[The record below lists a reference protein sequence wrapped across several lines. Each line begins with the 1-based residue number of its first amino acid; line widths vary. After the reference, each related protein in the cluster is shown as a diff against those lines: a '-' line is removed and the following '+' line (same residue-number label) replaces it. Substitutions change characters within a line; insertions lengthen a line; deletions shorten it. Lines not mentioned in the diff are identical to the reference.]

1 MESIKQIPKWQKNW
15 WSHKNMKT
23 VMQRLLFYK
32 TLDIMQGN
40 NRS

>member
-1 MESIKQIPKWQKNW
+1 MESIKQIPKWQKKL
-15 WSHKNMKT
+15 SHKNMKI